1 MLSVF
6 DRVYDSAW
14 HHPVMCWV
22 GAVVV
27 VAWLLKQRAGGGR
40 PAAGN
45 FLWWFAL
52 LWQAEIALDA
62 LWTGAW
68 PPLPSDSRVTGVLAV
83 VFVAVGDMRYF
94 QLVEHFAPRSGQPGR
109 VGRALLLATAWSW
122 LIPALSGL
130 VRVAL
135 PGLFV
140 EKRVV
145 FLVYEVLFLLL
156 MGGFARWLLPRRLPG
171 VTAQQVQLRRWL
183 QRVTALVAVQYA
195 LWALADVIILSGA
208 RSGLLLRLVPNFIY
222 YVAFVPLAYFWAPR
236 VPGPS
241 EAA

>member
-1 MLSVF
+1 MLSMF

-22 GAVVV
+22 GAVFV
-27 VAWLLKQRAGGGR
+27 VAWLLQQRAGQARKLHGH
-40 PAAGN
+40 
-45 FLWWFAL
+45 FVWWFAL
-52 LWQAEIALDA
+52 LWQAEIVLDA
-62 LWTGAW
+62 LWKGAW
-68 PPLPSDSRVTGVLAV
+68 PPLPSDSRVAEVLGV
-83 VFVAVGDMRYF
+83 VFVALGDMRYF
-94 QLVEHFAPRSGQPGR
+94 QLVEHFAPSSGPPGR
-109 VGRALLLATAWSW
+109 GGRALLLATAWSW

-130 VRVAL
+130 LRVGL

-140 EKRVV
+140 ELRVV

-156 MGGFARWLLPRRLPG
+156 MGGFARWLLPLRLPG
-171 VTAQQVQLRRWL
+171 VSAEQVQLRRWL
-183 QRVTALVAVQYA
+183 QRVTALVAVQYG
-195 LWALADVIILSGA
+195 LWALADVIILCGA

-241 EAA
+241 EGA

>member
-1 MLSVF
+1 MVSVF
-6 DRVYDSAW
+6 DRVYESAW

-27 VAWLLKQRAGGGR
+27 VAWLLQQRPGRTRKLHGG
-40 PAAGN
+40 

-52 LWQAEIALDA
+52 LWQAEIVLDA

-68 PPLPSDSRVTGVLAV
+68 PPLPSDSSVTGVLAV
-83 VFVAVGDMRYF
+83 VFVALGDMRYF
-94 QLVEHFAPRSGQPGR
+94 QLVEQFAPRSGQPGR
-109 VGRALLLATAWSW
+109 SGRALLLATAWSW

-171 VTAQQVQLRRWL
+171 VSAQQVQLRQWL
-183 QRVTALVAVQYA
+183 QRLTALVAMQYG
-195 LWALADVIILSGA
+195 LWVLADVIILSGA
-208 RSGLLLRLVPNFIY
+208 RAGLLLRLVPNFLY

-236 VPGPS
+236 VPGPRGG
-241 EAA
+241 A